1 MMLRTGRTVEAS
13 PTSSSSSSSSSSS
26 DLRKSP
32 ANFFSNDRSEDMEE
46 EDDSPHQDLKEE
58 LNYSW
63 CADFM
68 RVQSEYEQPI
78 ARMTRSALQAR
89 ASPTPLA
96 VKKVTRDSGST
107 PQNSMPSSPADTNH
121 SFTLLFPVDKMDDTV
136 SLSSNHFG
144 DGMEELGELEDALK
158 FEEDMAEGLDLLAL
172 EEEIFPNGHPSL
184 QSSQTLTGAPPRL
197 GPMTRGSRY

>member
-13 PTSSSSSSSSSSS
+13 PTSSSSSSSS

-32 ANFFSNDRSEDMEE
+32 ANFLSNDRTEGLEED
-46 EDDSPHQDLKEE
+46 DDSPHQDLKEE

-107 PQNSMPSSPADTNH
+107 PQNSMPSSPADANH
-121 SFTLLFPVDKMDDTV
+121 SFTLLFPVDKMDETI

-144 DGMEELGELEDALK
+144 DGMEEFGELEDALK

-172 EEEIFPNGHPSL
+172 EEEIFPHGHSSL
-184 QSSQTLTGAPPRL
+184 QSHQTLTGAPPRL
-197 GPMTRGSRY
+197 GPMTRGGRY